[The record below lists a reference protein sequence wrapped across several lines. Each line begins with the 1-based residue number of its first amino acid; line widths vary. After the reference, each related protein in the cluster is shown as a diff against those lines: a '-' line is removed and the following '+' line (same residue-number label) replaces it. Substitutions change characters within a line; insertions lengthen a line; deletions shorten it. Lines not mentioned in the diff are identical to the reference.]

1 MSPRKAGRQELT
13 RDSIVYKAR
22 ELFIEKG
29 YQELSVR
36 SIAKELECSH
46 GAIYY
51 HFKNKAALFYA
62 IVDEGFLALNKRIEE
77 ILGEGQEQDKQ
88 KQQRLMLAFL
98 EFGLNNQSKY
108 EMMFMQGKKE
118 VGGLSREAANHSYE
132 RFAQAMQTHS
142 SSLLKASTVM
152 SAFISLHGF
161 ISHYHG
167 IVKGY
172 EEVKTSAEDHV
183 EFIIKGLE
191 NETKF

>member
-29 YQELSVR
+29 YQELSMR

-51 HFKNKAALFYA
+51 HFKNKAALFHA
-62 IVDEGFLALNKRIEE
+62 IVDEGFFALNKRIEE
-77 ILGEGQEQDKQ
+77 ILGEEQEQDKQ
-88 KQQRLMLAFL
+88 KQQRLMLSFL
-98 EFGLNNQSKY
+98 EFGLNNQSQY
-108 EMMFMQGKKE
+108 EMMFMQGRKGM
-118 VGGLSREAANHSYE
+118 GGLSREAANHCYE
-132 RFAQAMQTHS
+132 QFTIAIQTHS
-142 SSLLKASTVM
+142 KSLLKASAIM

-167 IVKGY
+167 SVKGY
-172 EEVKTSAEDHV
+172 EEVKNSAEDHV

-191 NETKF
+191 NEAKF